1 MDMYMDKVATPDDKE
16 IWTVWVDGTEVND
29 YLLSK
34 ERAKRVAKIWRDD
47 GYENVFVETYD

>member
-1 MDMYMDKVATPDDKE
+1 MYMDKVATPDDKE

-47 GYENVFVETYD
+47 GYENVFVKTYD